1 MARLEWLLLRGVG
14 AALLVVALLG
24 LPGLL
29 SPERYLTPAARALP
43 AEALPRQQAVTV
55 VRQQALGQI
64 VLGGLGGLVLLGL
77 GGVHAELA
85 SLRRRLEELAAE

>member
-1 MARLEWLLLRGVG
+1 MARLEGWLLRGVG
-14 AALLVVALLG
+14 VVLLAVALLG

-43 AEALPRQQAVTV
+43 PEALPRQQAVAA

-64 VLGGLGGLVLLGL
+64 VLAGVGGLALLGL
-77 GGVHAELA
+77 GGLRAELA
-85 SLRRRLEELAAE
+85 SLRSRLEELAGE

>member
-1 MARLEWLLLRGVG
+1 MAWVESLILRFLG
-14 AALLVVALLG
+14 AGLLVVALLG

-43 AEALPRQQAVTV
+43 AESLPRQQAVTT

-64 VLGGLGGLVLLGL
+64 TLAGLGGLMLLAL
-77 GGVHAELA
+77 GGVRSELA
-85 SLRRRLEELAAE
+85 SLRARLEELVE